1 MTLKVLMIGPYPMP
15 GRSVSG
21 GVERVIQTLLP
32 VLGKRVQ
39 LTLLVPNA
47 DRDMEVSEFG
57 VRVVYLKRT
66 KGLGV
71 LSYWQADARRI
82 RDFVLKTQPDIV
94 HLQGAGGWG
103 RLVSS
108 PRILT
113 VHGIAHRDIL
123 TSRRGRRWG
132 RALSGLAAQ
141 LVKVIEGRVRRA
153 IGNVIVINP
162 YVLDAYPDIAERNH
176 WFVPN
181 PADPVFTEFA
191 ADIPVA
197 REKRIVIVGKVGTR
211 KNTLEGVRLAC
222 EVLRDEPEASLS
234 VAGDTSDKAYL
245 AQCQAIA
252 SGSGVGDRV
261 SFLGNLDTSDLVR
274 LYDCASLLLMTS
286 RQETAPMA
294 IIEAQ
299 SRGVAVVAPAC
310 FGIPAMLKDGKN
322 GRFLTNDGFEADVTL
337 LRDALRNEWDRAE
350 ITEMARSAYS
360 AKAVADATLKAY
372 ESVLGSRGA

>member
-1 MTLKVLMIGPYPMP
+1 MSLKVLMIGPYPAP

-32 VLGKRVQ
+32 VLGMRVE

-57 VRVVYLKRT
+57 ARVVYLKRT

-82 RDFVLKTQPDIV
+82 RDFVLKAQPDVV
-94 HLQGAGGWG
+94 HLQGSGGWG

-108 PRILT
+108 PKILT

-123 TSRRGRRWG
+123 TSRRGQRWG
-132 RALSGLAAQ
+132 RVLSVLAAQ
-141 LVKVIEGRVRRA
+141 LVKVIERRARQA

-162 YVLDAYPDIAERNH
+162 YVLDAYPDIAKRKH
-176 WFVPN
+176 WLIPN
-181 PADPVFTEFA
+181 PADPVFTGFVS
-191 ADIPVA
+191 DLPVV
-197 REKRIVIVGKVGTR
+197 REKKIVIVGKVGSR

-222 EVLRDEPEASLS
+222 DVLRDEPEASLS

-252 SGSGVGDRV
+252 TASGVGDRV
-261 SFLGNLDTSDLVR
+261 GFMGNLDTCDLIR
-274 LYDCASLLLMTS
+274 LYDRASLLLMTS

-310 FGIPAMLKDGKN
+310 FGIPAMIKDQKN
-322 GRFLTNDGFEADVTL
+322 GRFLTNDGFEADVSL
-337 LRDALRNEWDRAE
+337 LRDALRHEWDRIEIAE
-350 ITEMARSAYS
+350 IARSEYS
-360 AKAVADATLKAY
+360 AKAVADATLRAY
-372 ESVLGSRGA
+372 KDVLCPGGA